1 LLLLAAGETCHD
13 TQTTN
18 LKDKYFGFACKTLA
32 VLDGSEEILNADGSV
47 TAIQDAV
54 VTMGEHGH
62 RETVTVRVILR

>member
-18 LKDKYFGFACKTLA
+18 LKDEYFGFAGETLA
-32 VLDGSEEILNADGSV
+32 VLNGGEEILNADSCV
-47 TAIQDAV
+47 SAIQDAV
-54 VTMGEHGH
+54 ITVGEHGH